1 MDSVSI
7 RHGSLTSPKVHG
19 YGTGPSPF
27 KSLRESNDNYTSSSD
42 DVQIGGKLEIIH
54 KHEFEGLPEGID
66 EVKLA
71 RMINDAPNDERF
83 VKQLANN
90 VKFQIAD
97 HRAKV
102 RFERKGNRSKGLGA

>member
-1 MDSVSI
+1 M

-27 KSLRESNDNYTSSSD
+27 KSISETNRNSDNHDYVSSED
-42 DVQIGGKLEIIH
+42 IKMDIGDFTITH
-54 KHEFEGLPEGID
+54 KFEGLPDGVD
-66 EVKLA
+66 EATIA
-71 RMINDAPNDERF
+71 RMINDAPNNERF